1 MLTPL
6 DFLADLTHPQL
17 TFLPKALVVSMLSA
31 LVCAVVGTHV
41 VLRGMTFIGDAV
53 AHAVFPGIAVA
64 FVLQGS
70 LLLGGVT
77 AGVITAILIAVV
89 GTSQRLRS
97 DAVIGVFFVAA
108 FALGIVIMSRAP
120 GYSGSLSSFLF
131 GAITG
136 ISDGAVLTSA
146 LFAAGVL
153 ALLVFL
159 HRDLVVV
166 GMDRGYAASLG
177 LKVLLLDIC
186 LSVLVTLAVVMSIHT
201 IGNILVL
208 ALLVTPAATARMLTD
223 RIVPMMACAAG
234 IGMSS
239 AFLGLYLS
247 WALDFP
253 TGGTIVL
260 VATAAFILA
269 WGFSPRHGVLG
280 GRLRRRRD
288 STRDLAPA

>member
-234 IGMSS
+234 IGMGS
-239 AFLGLYLS
+239 AFIGLYLS

-280 GRLRRRRD
+280 GRLRRRR
-288 STRDLAPA
+288 REPVLA

>member
-6 DFLADLTHPQL
+6 DFLADLTNPHL
-17 TFLPKALVVSMLSA
+17 TFLPKALVVSMLAA

-53 AHAVFPGIAVA
+53 SHAVFPGIAVA

-70 LLLGGVT
+70 LLLGGIAAGVVT
-77 AGVITAILIAVV
+77 AVLIAVF
-89 GTSQRLRS
+89 GHHRRLRS

-108 FALGIVIMSRAP
+108 FALGILVLSRAP

-136 ISDGAVLTSA
+136 VEDSQVITSA
-146 LFAAGVL
+146 VFTAVIIAIL
-153 ALLVFL
+153 AVL
-159 HRDLVVV
+159 HRDLTMA
-166 GMDRGYAASLG
+166 GMDRAYASALG
-177 LKVLLLDIC
+177 LPVLLLDIV

-208 ALLVTPAATARMLTD
+208 ALLVTPAATARLLTD
-223 RIVPMMACAAG
+223 RVVPMMACAAG
-234 IGMSS
+234 LGIAS
-239 AFLGLYLS
+239 AVLGLYFS

-260 VATAAFILA
+260 VGTAFFVLA
-269 WGFSPRHGVLG
+269 WAFGPRHGIV
-280 GRLRRRRD
+280 RAVAVRRG
-288 STRDLAPA
+288 AAEAAG